1 VSENASYKNTLQPQ
15 YHRAIYRLTHKSKF
29 PILQPEKKDFLSA
42 ILQTQKRG
50 FLSATQPTQLKKG
63 RKEDPM
69 TEEKKKKESGEIS
82 RRGFL
87 KDSGLIVSG
96 AAIGSTGLLSVQN
109 GEAANQTIT
118 VSKFVCPACEQ
129 EFDSLAELQSHFKDT
144 HGEEPAP
151 AALNIAKF
159 NVNGRPYEVQVKPS
173 QTLYEVIH
181 DVLGLTGVK
190 VSCDRGACGFCTV
203 IVNGRPILSC
213 MTLAIDCQDANIET
227 IEGIAEENHPIIEAW
242 IKYEGMQ
249 CGFCTSGAILTAKNL
264 LDRNPSPTE
273 DEIREA
279 LSGNLCRCVAYPAW
293 TKAVLHASGKEV

>member
-1 VSENASYKNTLQPQ
+1 MDEA
-15 YHRAIYRLTHKSKF
+15 
-29 PILQPEKKDFLSA
+29 KK
-42 ILQTQKRG
+42 T
-50 FLSATQPTQLKKG
+50 KG
-63 RKEDPM
+63 
-69 TEEKKKKESGEIS
+69 SGEVS

-87 KDSGLIVSG
+87 RDSGLILSG
-96 AAIGSTGLLSVQN
+96 AGIGSTGLLPVRGS
-109 GEAANQTIT
+109 EAASQTT
-118 VSKFVCPACEQ
+118 GLSRFVCPVCEN
-129 EFDSLAELQSHFKDT
+129 ESDSLAKLQSHFEAE
-144 HGEEPAP
+144 HGEKPAV
-151 AALNIAKF
+151 AALNVSRF
-159 NVNGRPYEVQVKPS
+159 RVNGRPYEVPIKPS

-213 MTLAIDCQDANIET
+213 MTLAVDCNGATIET
-227 IEGIAEENHPIIEAW
+227 IEGIAKENHPLLESW

-249 CGFCTSGAILTAKNL
+249 CGFCTSGAILTAKSL
-264 LDRNPSPTE
+264 LDGNPSPTE